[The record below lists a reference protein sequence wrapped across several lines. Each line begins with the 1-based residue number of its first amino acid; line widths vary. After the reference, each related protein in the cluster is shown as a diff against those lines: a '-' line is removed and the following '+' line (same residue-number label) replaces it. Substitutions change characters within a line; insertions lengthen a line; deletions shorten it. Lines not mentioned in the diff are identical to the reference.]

1 MRISDCGLRIGVQI
15 RNSKFAIRNVRGFTL
30 VELVVVA
37 LVLGLLIVGVAPRL
51 RQTAERLRA
60 EQAAFEIAQS
70 LRYAHA
76 QAVTQARTVRWS
88 WDAGTHHA
96 QLQLEADGGT
106 AEPLAPGVTLPEGI
120 GVSLTQDETPLDS
133 LHFTPHGTTDPATIL
148 IEFATHRYRI
158 QVDGITSRVDV
169 APAPGI

>member
-1 MRISDCGLRIGVQI
+1 MPLVWNRQS
-15 RNSKFAIRNVRGFTL
+15 AIINHQCAGFTL
-30 VELVVVA
+30 VELIVVA
-37 LVLGLLIVGVAPRL
+37 VIMGILLVGVAPRL

-96 QLQLEADGGT
+96 QLQLESDGGT
-106 AEPLAPGVTLPEGI
+106 AEPLAPGVTLPG
-120 GVSLTQDETPLDS
+120 GVDVSLTHDETPLDS

-148 IEFATHRYRI
+148 IEFAAHRYQI

-169 APAPGI
+169 AAAPGI